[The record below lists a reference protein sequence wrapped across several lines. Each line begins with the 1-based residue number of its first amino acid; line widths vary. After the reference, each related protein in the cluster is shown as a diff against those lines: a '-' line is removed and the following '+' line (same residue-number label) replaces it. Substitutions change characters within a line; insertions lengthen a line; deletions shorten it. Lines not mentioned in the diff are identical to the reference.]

1 MILFIKQY
9 LKALKGLAQI
19 PQFVSRLIDNGIIES
34 LKIVSDNYKSDPEI
48 IKKTLETLLKI
59 SCNKLK

>member
-9 LKALKGLAQI
+9 LKALKRLAQI